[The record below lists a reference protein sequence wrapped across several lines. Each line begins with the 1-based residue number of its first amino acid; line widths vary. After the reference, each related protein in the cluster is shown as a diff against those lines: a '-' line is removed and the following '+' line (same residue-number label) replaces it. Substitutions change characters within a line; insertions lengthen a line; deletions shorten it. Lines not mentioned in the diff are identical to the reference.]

1 MTKLFALAGVSVAV
15 LACAPTGAAQ
25 APSPAECR
33 LDQARENPLYDAQR
47 IVDMQVLT
55 KKGRRGNALGD
66 VKQGVAIV
74 VRPERG
80 LTLEWLSHVVECD
93 AAAPHLPEAPGATT
107 VAAPSWLLTLPTAH
121 TAVDSTQGHLVV
133 YVRYTDPNS
142 MQRAL
147 QLVNQFHGN
156 AG

>member
-1 MTKLFALAGVSVAV
+1 MLKLLAFAAVSLALA
-15 LACAPTGAAQ
+15 ACTPHEAAQ

-33 LDQARENPLYDAQR
+33 LDQASENPLHDARR
-47 IVDMQVLT
+47 IADMQVVT

-80 LTLEWLSHVVECD
+80 LTLEWLSHVVACD
-93 AAAPHLPEAPGATT
+93 AAAPHPVEAPSTSTDPAC
-107 VAAPSWLLTLPTAH
+107 LLALPTAH

-133 YVRYTDPNS
+133 YVRYTDPKS
-142 MQRAL
+142 LARAVE
-147 QLVNQFHGN
+147 LVNQFRGQD